1 MAPPPASARFWTAQ
15 RLRDLRRTLHVSQAA
30 FARELNVS
38 AQAVRGWEQ
47 GHKRPSS
54 AASRLLD
61 LFEAHPE
68 LIGARREIVAP
79 ASPGAH
85 TDQRDADGGAPDR
98 NARAADADD
107 RAPAIAP
114 SRPKLLPEWWREETI
129 VRLVTALY
137 RYVRQYADPYS
148 LLVAPRVVDGV
159 DADDAR
165 TGYPD
170 IYVIAPE
177 PTLDGRRATITS
189 LRLAIDVLPVRASA
203 TAAVTAA
210 SRLRNIAVEEHW
222 LVDPF
227 AHRVTVRRV
236 ADSTTRHHRREI
248 VWRITPYARPV
259 SVFVRPLFMPTI
271 AWPIILEPT
280 PMPGL
285 VEATAE
291 LLES

>member
-1 MAPPPASARFWTAQ
+1 MSSPPPSAPLWTAQ
-15 RLRDLRRTLHVSQAA
+15 RLRDLRHTLHLSQAA
-30 FARELNVS
+30 LAHELNVS

-47 GHKRPSS
+47 DQKRPSGT
-54 AASRLLD
+54 ASRLLD
-61 LFEAHPE
+61 LFESHPA
-68 LIGARREIVAP
+68 LIGARRAIDAHDPRRRHADEPNADATAP
-79 ASPGAH
+79 GEGVRP
-85 TDQRDADGGAPDR
+85 APDT
-98 NARAADADD
+98 D

-148 LLVAPRVVDGV
+148 LLVAPRVIDGV

-165 TGYPD
+165 IGYPD
-170 IYVIAPE
+170 IYVIDPA
-177 PTLDGRRATITS
+177 PTLDGRRTTITS

-203 TAAVTAA
+203 TATVTAA

-280 PMPGL
+280 PSPGL

-291 LLES
+291 VLGS